1 MSDLDDMGHDKVW
14 LVFGPDYNDGEIIS
28 RMRLPEDATRTALT
42 LDGGVLA
49 KVFKIEGVEERPYEV
64 FTVER

>member
-1 MSDLDDMGHDKVW
+1 MSELDDMGEDKVW
-14 LVFGPDYNDGEIIS
+14 LVVGPDYDDGEIIS
-28 RMRLPEDATRTALT
+28 RMRLPGDAIRAALT

-49 KVFKIEGVEERPYEV
+49 NEFGIEGAEDRPYEV

>member
-1 MSDLDDMGHDKVW
+1 MSDLDDMGNDKVW
-14 LVFGPDYNDGEIIS
+14 LVVGPDYDDGEIIS
-28 RMRLPEDATRTALT
+28 RMRLPDDAIRAALT

-49 KVFKIEGVEERPYEV
+49 NEFGIEGVEDLPYEV